1 MMAQRRET
9 VKKSVEIKLLNQ
21 KFNLKT
27 DSDEAYVHRVS
38 DFVNKKL
45 FDVQEKTHSVSSLN
59 VALLAALNI
68 ADDYFKMKGKKKDP
82 RQEAKQKVQELIQ
95 LVDRC
100 MERA

>member
-1 MMAQRRET
+1 M
-9 VKKSVEIKLLNQ
+9 NQ

-27 DSDEAYVHRVS
+27 DSDEGYVQRVS

-68 ADDYFKMKGKKKDP
+68 ADDYFKMKGNKKDP
-82 RQEAKQKVQELIQ
+82 RQEAKQKVRELIH

-100 MERA
+100 IEQA